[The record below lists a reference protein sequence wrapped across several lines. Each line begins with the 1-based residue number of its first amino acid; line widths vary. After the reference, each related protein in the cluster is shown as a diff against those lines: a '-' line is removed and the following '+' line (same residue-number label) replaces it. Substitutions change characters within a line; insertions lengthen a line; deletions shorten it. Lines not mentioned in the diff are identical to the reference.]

1 MFCLFHAETYK
12 LKKSKSFYI
21 CAIATAAFVLLMYSM
36 LLIANNIQNGSLENG
51 TGGVIVSIDNETVT
65 HTDTSIWDTF
75 HLSDLMQ
82 EIFSGDTLG
91 CILAIFTSIF
101 VISEFSSGMLKNIA
115 GKGCSR
121 CSIYLSK
128 LAAVILAS
136 ALIALTGM
144 CTVLAAGRLYIGAD
158 AVTGSLL
165 KTLPVYI
172 GLQLLMITAMESVFV
187 LIGEITRNLAGG
199 ISIGICTAAFPA
211 LFLNILD
218 MQFAD
223 SSITP
228 SLYWPMTRMSACPFE
243 GFSSDYVLETIL
255 VSIFWTV
262 LAACVGIW
270 HFYKTDIK

>member
-21 CAIATAAFVLLMYSM
+21 CAIVTAAFVLLMYSM
-36 LLIANNIQNGSLENG
+36 LLIANNIQNGRLENG
-51 TGGVIVSIDNETVT
+51 TGGVIVSVGSETAAC
-65 HTDTSIWDTF
+65 TDTSIWDTI
-75 HLSDLMQ
+75 HISDMMQ
-82 EIFSGDTLG
+82 EIFSGDALG

-121 CSIYLSK
+121 RSIYLSK
-128 LAAVILAS
+128 LAAIILAS
-136 ALIALTGM
+136 VLIALTGM
-144 CTVLAAGRLYIGAD
+144 FTVLAGGRLFIGAD

-172 GLQLLMITAMESVFV
+172 GLQMLMITAMAAIFV

-218 MQFAD
+218 MQFAG

-228 SLYWPMTRMSACPFE
+228 SLYWPMTRMSACPFQ
-243 GFSSDYVLETIL
+243 GFSSDYVLETIF
-255 VSIFWTV
+255 VAIFWTV
-262 LAACVGIW
+262 LATSIGIW